1 MREMEVMEWERDERA
16 RNTIEHKRVELNRIV
31 LVERNR
37 VGVIESSEQ
46 CQDRYQGSN
55 GMREIGL

>member
-46 CQDRYQGSN
+46 CQDR
-55 GMREIGL
+55 

>member
-1 MREMEVMEWERDERA
+1 MRELKVMKWERDERA
-16 RNTIEHKRVELNRIV
+16 RDTIEHKRVEHNRIV

-46 CQDRYQGSN
+46 CQDR
-55 GMREIGL
+55 

>member
-1 MREMEVMEWERDERA
+1 MRELKVMKWERDGRTQ
-16 RNTIEHKRVELNRIV
+16 NTIEHKRVEYNRIV

-46 CQDRYQGSN
+46 CQDR
-55 GMREIGL
+55 